1 MIRSLY
7 HTLTGSNRHRAF
19 ASFPRIHSFI
29 HSLRALLALLSLPAS
44 ACICLQLRSSARPR
58 NDRSYRMQQAS
69 RTCSIIMR
77 SAAAGVR
84 PPSLVDR
91 ESNDCSPALGGGSRR
106 AARERAARA
115 VAAAAAA
122 APARQR
128 QRAASL
134 RAYARDPTA
143 KARTSRCTPSQALA
157 SPA

>member
-106 AARERAARA
+106 AARERA
-115 VAAAAAA
+115 VAAAAA